1 MARVKTQSVVKQ
13 MSDLV
18 NESLRIGE
26 KKHLAKMD
34 GTAKTGIFAFNSARA
49 MKSTWCNFA
58 KFCRSEFDLRDIKN
72 ISPQMVRE
80 YLEKKAYEDEISAK
94 SFANVCSRIEKLN
107 TALEDKRGIDV
118 SELRAELKKCRAFT
132 EDLRAATNSNR
143 AYLDPEKTISRIEDP
158 ECRLAAKLQLEGGA
172 RISEISKLDRRNLTT
187 NEGEIVLRNT
197 KGGLIRTTKVSPETY
212 AELIKIIKEHGQ
224 YRLNVKQYRAELRE
238 AALHTGDDPKK
249 STHGFRFN
257 FAQRLY
263 FQFIAEGMSPP
274 MARSR
279 VSSRLGHKR
288 SEITDRYLSL
298 EMLVA

>member
-1 MARVKTQSVVKQ
+1 MARVKVPSVVKQ

-58 KFCRSEFDLRDIKN
+58 KFCRSEFDLRDIQKV
-72 ISPQMVRE
+72 SPEMVRE
-80 YLEKKAYEDEISAK
+80 YLAKKAYEDEISAK
-94 SFANVCSRIEKLN
+94 SFVNVCSRIEKLY
-107 TALEDKRGIDV
+107 TALESKRGIDV
-118 SELRAELKKCRAFT
+118 AELRAELKECRLFV
-132 EDLRAATNSNR
+132 EDLRAAQNTNR
-143 AYLDPEKTISRIEDP
+143 AYIDPVRTISQIEDP
-158 ECRLAAKLQLEGGA
+158 YSRLAAKLQFEGGA
-172 RISEISKLDRRNLTT
+172 RISEISKLDKRNLTE

-197 KGGLIRTTKVSPETY
+197 KGGLVRTTKLSPKTY
-212 AELIKIIKEHGQ
+212 AELKKIIEERGQ
-224 YRLNVKQYRAELRE
+224 YRFNVREYRAELRE
-238 AALHTGDDPKK
+238 ASLRTGDDPKK

-274 MARSR
+274 MAKSR

-288 SEITDRYLSL
+288 TEITERYLSL